1 MIKRK
6 LEHGQ
11 KGTTTKG
18 ILMAVY
24 YNKKHKTWRA
34 EPWLNKERLPSK
46 SFSNKALAQKYE
58 REAIAE
64 VEKKLLTGSQ
74 AQDYTYNEIYD
85 FWYISASSRKRDT
98 SLVKDVQMHLQY
110 IKPTLGHL
118 RISQISSMH
127 LEKIISEI
135 LKKGLTKASAN
146 KVIQHFKAVFNHAF
160 NNEYIARNP
169 SRNYKQL
176 KLDFKE
182 MDYLS
187 QDEMDQLLSYTNQ
200 KYVGD
205 DRWKH
210 VMYLTLFLTGARLGE
225 VLGLEWHRIQFATNT
240 ILIGQIWCAIS
251 NKIIYTTKGKKD
263 RVVPLNSLL
272 KKELGAMKNQ
282 TKGSFL
288 FSDVGNRPID
298 PKNFRSRNWDKDLK
312 AAGIRKLRIHDARHT
327 YASLFVMSGGSIY
340 DLKKVLGHADVKTTE
355 RYAHLSADHLAG
367 VRDIIKPNIGH
378 PARVIPV
385 TSLKNEEAMP
395 ITNLFGT

>member
-1 MIKRK
+1 
-6 LEHGQ
+6 
-11 KGTTTKG
+11 
-18 ILMAVY
+18 MAVY
-24 YNKKHKTWRA
+24 LNKTTNTWRA

-46 SFSNKALAQKYE
+46 SFNNKALALKYE
-58 REAIAE
+58 RETIAE
-64 VEKKLLTGSQ
+64 AEKKLLTGSQ
-74 AQDYTYNEIYD
+74 AQDHTYDEIYD
-85 FWYISASSRKRDT
+85 LWYISATSRKRDT
-98 SLVKDVQMHLQY
+98 SLVKDVQMHGHY
-110 IKPTLGHL
+110 IKPVLGHL
-118 RISQISSMH
+118 RISQISTMH
-127 LEKIISEI
+127 FERIISSM

-187 QDEMDQLLSYTNQ
+187 QEEMDQLLSYTNQ
-200 KYVGD
+200 KYMGA

-210 VMYLTLFLTGARLGE
+210 VLYLTLFLTGARLGE
-225 VLGLEWHRIQFATNT
+225 VLGLEWHRIQFSTNT
-240 ILIGQIWCAIS
+240 ILIGQIWCPIS
-251 NKIIYTTKGKKD
+251 NKVIYTTKGKKD
-263 RVVPLNSLL
+263 RIVPLNSLL
-272 KKELGAMKNQ
+272 KKELGAMKNHS
-282 TKGSFL
+282 KGSFL
-288 FSDVGNRPID
+288 FSDVGGRPID

-367 VRDIIKPNIGH
+367 VRDIIKPNI
-378 PARVIPV
+378 I
-385 TSLKNEEAMP
+385 LKENLSHISESRKIKEPYFALKEDLHAM
-395 ITNLFGT
+395 I